1 MGKGPWLY
9 YEGASN
15 LVYRRFSYIRLYLT
29 VSVLLVVFILVFAR
43 HAYLAV
49 ENQAFLL
56 EKSQARTERSMVFPA
71 DKGQMIDRN
80 GYPLAVSTPYYRLAL
95 NPQKYQYTEKDKR
108 NIAKYLGVSYE
119 RVSSKIDQGQD
130 KSYIKLANRLTKN
143 QVELLSK
150 LNHEGLIFEEQRGRY
165 YPLGHAAST
174 VVGYVD
180 ADGKGQMGME
190 YQFDQYIDGHD
201 GYMDY
206 TQNLLNQVTTIHH
219 YEQSISGQEL
229 RLTLD
234 SRIQSQAY
242 EILANAVDYHEAEY
256 ASAVIL
262 SVDTGEILA
271 MANYPSFDPNQ
282 PIRAVDSLTSNHAIA
297 DLFEPGSIIKPI
309 ALAGIMPYIDAP
321 ETIDTEGGAYL
332 YLDRI
337 FRDHKDLGV
346 VDFGDILLKSSN
358 IAMVKLTALLQPGQ
372 LVKNYQSFGLF
383 SPLFVQLP
391 GEALGRHVVNP
402 GLIDEAAMSYG
413 YGLSVNLLSMA
424 RAYNIIANQGK
435 DPGVHLVFERHR
447 PEPEQVVSSDVT
459 SQITEMMERVTTE
472 GISSHRAGVRGMTVA
487 GKSGTT
493 HLLGQ
498 MGEYENQYVSTF
510 SGFAPSQSPKV
521 VVVVNVYK
529 PTKHGHYGGQVA
541 APVFS
546 KLVSETFNY
555 LS

>member
-9 YEGASN
+9 NEGASD
-15 LVYRRFSYIRLYLT
+15 LVYRRFSYLRLYLT
-29 VSVLLVVFILVFAR
+29 IFVLLLVFVLVFAR

-56 EKSQARTERSMVFPA
+56 EKSQARTERSMVFSA
-71 DKGQMIDRN
+71 EKGQMIDRN

-95 NPQKYQYTEKDKR
+95 NPQKYQYSNKDVK
-108 NIAKYLGVSYE
+108 NLAKSLGMSE
-119 RVSSKIDQGQD
+119 DSIISKINQG
-130 KSYIKLANRLTKN
+130 KHKPYIKLANRLTKG

-150 LNHEGLIFEEQRGRY
+150 LDHEGLIFEEQRGRY

-180 ADGKGQMGME
+180 LDGKGQMGME
-190 YQFDQYIDGHD
+190 YQFDQYIDGQD

-206 TQNLLNQVTTIHH
+206 TQNLLNQVTNIHR
-219 YEQSISGQEL
+219 YEQPISGQEL
-229 RLTLD
+229 SLTLD
-234 SRIQSQAY
+234 ARIQSQAY
-242 EILANAVDYHEAEY
+242 EILAKAVDYHEAEY

-271 MANYPSFDPNQ
+271 MVNYPSFDPNK
-282 PIRAVDSLTSNHAIA
+282 PIKALDSLTRNHVIA

-309 ALAGIMPYIDAP
+309 ALAGIMPHIDAP
-321 ETIDTEGGAYL
+321 ESIDTEGGAYM
-332 YLDRI
+332 YLDRV
-337 FRDHKDLGV
+337 FRDHQDLGV
-346 VDFGDILLKSSN
+346 VEFGDILLKSSN
-358 IAMVKLTALLQPGQ
+358 IAMVKLTSMLNVGQ
-372 LVKNYQSFGLF
+372 LVKNYQAFGLF

-413 YGLSVNLLSMA
+413 YGLSVNLLGMA
-424 RAYNIIANQGK
+424 RAYNILANQGK

-447 PEPEQVVSSDVT
+447 PDPEQVVPSGVT
-459 SQITEMMERVTTE
+459 KKITEMMERVTTE
-472 GISSHRAGVRGMTVA
+472 GISSHRAGVKGMTVA

-493 HLLGQ
+493 HLLGK

-510 SGFAPSQSPKV
+510 AGFAPSQSPKI